1 MIKTVS
7 IFGGG
12 ISGMTVAH
20 ELIEKGFKVNVYEK
34 DELLGGM
41 AKSKR
46 NSKNIPIEHSWR
58 GYGPFY
64 HNVFDILKRIPID
77 ENCQKEKY
85 DEKKTFSIDEIKKHN
100 SSESLWTYYK
110 GKVYDI
116 TDFINKHPGGKII
129 MKSGGNNIEEIWN
142 KYNVSWHMK
151 SNSVLKRLEK
161 YYIGDLKENYESFS
175 SSVFDN
181 LSNEYLNFE
190 YLDNERLSDEI
201 KISFGDS
208 VFIYYLYL
216 KFITSTEQ
224 RQKQFYEEYMIKYKD
239 SVNKNSYDYISYGI
253 SGPGYGF
260 DVNTISLGHM
270 LSFVERQ
277 NNEKIKLWKA
287 MCKPTNESWFDP
299 WRKYLENKGVVFYM
313 NTELQSITYNND
325 KKITSCILKNGD
337 IIISDE
343 YCLCINPFDAIEI
356 FNISSMTELYNQ
368 HLSLKTI
375 NNQISFYISF
385 SEKINFPDD
394 KNAFVII
401 DSEYNITFYPQD
413 KIWCKNVDLGD
424 KTLSLWSGTCIFSQN
439 GISLSKEKF
448 TENVLKQILNSKPLI
463 EKIKKYNKNI
473 LSLEK
478 IINSIE
484 IYDEWE
490 NNIES
495 ESLQAKNKKWVNN
508 VENEKY
514 RPDSET
520 IYSNLYIGGAHCKT
534 SINIWSMES
543 AVESGKKVSNL
554 ILNKYEIKNINVYNH
569 ESSSF
574 IKILKNIDGLIYTFG
589 APNIIDVLILFFI
602 IYLLVSIIIKLKDK
616 ISFLKTTKNKN
627 KNELL

>member
-1 MIKTVS
+1 MMKTVS

-12 ISGMTVAH
+12 ISGLTVAH

-85 DEKKTFSIDEIKKHN
+85 EEKTYTIDEIKKHN
-100 SSESLWTYYK
+100 NSESLWTYYK

-116 TDFINKHPGGKII
+116 TDFIKKHPGGNII
-129 MKSGGNNIEEIWN
+129 MKSGGNNVEDIWKN
-142 KYNVSWHMK
+142 FNVSWHMNN
-151 SNSVLKRLEK
+151 NSVIKKLDK
-161 YYIGDLKENYESFS
+161 YYIGDLKENYDDHST
-175 SSVFDN
+175 VFDN
-181 LSNEYLNFE
+181 LSKEYLNFE

-201 KISFGDS
+201 KISYRDS
-208 VFIYYLYL
+208 IFIFYLYI
-216 KFITSTEQ
+216 KFITSTDQ
-224 RQKQFYEEYMIKYKD
+224 RQKQFYEDYMIKYKD

-270 LSFVERQ
+270 LSFIERQ

-299 WRKYLENKGVVFYM
+299 WRKYLENKGVVFHM
-313 NTELQSITYNND
+313 NSELQSITYNND
-325 KKITSCILKNGD
+325 KKITSCILKNGN
-337 IIISDE
+337 IILSDE
-343 YCLCINPFDAIEI
+343 YCLCINPYDAIEI
-356 FNISSMTELYNQ
+356 FNNSKMMELYNQ

-385 SEKINFPDD
+385 SEKINFPD
-394 KNAFVII
+394 KNNAFVII
-401 DSEYNITFYPQD
+401 DSDYNITFYPQD
-413 KIWCKNVDLGD
+413 KLWCKNVNLGD
-424 KTLSLWSGTCIFSQN
+424 ETLSLWSGTCIFSQK

-448 TENVLKQILNSKPLI
+448 TKNVLNQILKSKPLI

-473 LSLEK
+473 LSLEN

-490 NNIES
+490 NNTES
-495 ESLQAKNKKWVNN
+495 GSLQAKNKKWVNN

-514 RPDSET
+514 RPDSRT

-554 ILNKYEIKNINVYNH
+554 ILNKYEIPKTFIYIH
-569 ESSSF
+569 ESSGF
-574 IKILKNIDGLIYTFG
+574 IKILKTIDELFYKLSL
-589 APNIIDVLILFFI
+589 PNIIDMIIIFFI
-602 IYLLVSIIIKLKDK
+602 LYLLFSIYLKLKK
-616 ISFLKTTKNKN
+616 
-627 KNELL
+627 